1 MDHFKDK
8 VSIVT
13 GGASGIGQAL
23 CEELGQ
29 LGAVVVVADINAEG
43 AGQVAST
50 ITANGGQARATHL
63 DVSQGEAVQKLI
75 EDTASEHGRLDFVFN
90 NAGISMGGEMRD
102 TNVEHWRRIL
112 DVNLW
117 GVIYGTSTA
126 YQVMIKQGFG
136 HIVNTA
142 SAAGLVPA
150 PMQVPYATTKH
161 AVVGLSTSLR
171 AEAAELG
178 VKVSVV
184 CPGFIRTEIFDTAIE
199 VTTYKDKD
207 AEADFLSSFKMMD
220 PADCARVILRGV
232 VRNKAIILVT
242 GLARSLWWSYRL
254 QPALLTPMHRNMV
267 KHFQQLRSEA

>member
-1 MDHFKDK
+1 MDNFQDK
-8 VSIVT
+8 VAIVT

-23 CEELGQ
+23 CEALAQE
-29 LGAVVVVADINAEG
+29 GAEVVAADINAER
-43 AGQVAST
+43 AEQVASA
-50 ITANGGQARATHL
+50 ITAMGGRARAAHL
-63 DVSQGEAVQKLI
+63 DVSRREAVQRLI
-75 EDTASEHGRLDFVFN
+75 EDTASEHGRLDFMFN
-90 NAGISMGGEMRD
+90 NAGIGMGGEMRD
-102 TNVEHWRRIL
+102 TELEHWRYIV

-117 GVIYGTSTA
+117 GVIYGTSAA

-142 SAAGLVPA
+142 SAAGLVPS

-220 PADCARVILRGV
+220 AADCARVILRGV
-232 VRNKAIILVT
+232 AGNKAIITVT

-254 QPALLTPMHRNMV
+254 QPALLAPMQRNMV
-267 KHFQQLRSEA
+267 RHFQQLRSEV